1 MYIFQIDSDTEN
13 KLAVTSGERAWEK
26 DKIGEGGLPQWSRGW
41 DHIANSGGRGSIPAG
56 GILVLPCGTAKT

>member
-26 DKIGEGGLPQWSRGW
+26 DKIGEGGLPQWSRG
-41 DHIANSGGRGSIPAG
+41 
-56 GILVLPCGTAKT
+56 